1 MTASKGATLPKKSR
15 ADDEERRKLESR
27 AILVPAI
34 NHAAVAQIYS
44 QRMSSVEL
52 DQGAI
57 RDVIIEK
64 SKAVILGDMS
74 SSERLLV
81 AQATT
86 LNAVCVDLF
95 VRAHSNLGEYIG
107 AAETFMK
114 LALKAQNQ
122 CRMTLETL
130 AAIKNPPVVYARQAN
145 FSAGPQQVNNGAI
158 PHAAKSENAHY
169 ELLENGHGEGERLDG
184 GAPGQ
189 AIGCDPA
196 MAAVGAI
203 NWAAKC

>member
-1 MTASKGATLPKKSR
+1 MAVAKDAALSKKSG
-15 ADDEERRKLESR
+15 AGAEERRKLESR
-27 AILVPAI
+27 AMLVPAI
-34 NHAAVAQIYS
+34 THAAVAQIYN
-44 QRMSSVEL
+44 QRMSTVEL

-57 RDVIIEK
+57 RDGIIEK
-64 SKAVILGDMS
+64 TKAVISGDMR
-74 SSERLLV
+74 SSEQMLV
-81 AQATT
+81 AQAST

-95 VRAHSNLGEYIG
+95 TRAHSNLGEYIG
-107 AAETFMK
+107 AAETYMK

-145 FSAGPQQVNNGAI
+145 FAAGPQQVNNGFFL
-158 PHAAKSENAHY
+158 HAAKSENAPS
-169 ELLENGHGEGERLDG
+169 ELLEDKNDEGERLDG

-189 AIGCDPA
+189 AIGSDPG

-203 NWAAKC
+203 NRAAKR